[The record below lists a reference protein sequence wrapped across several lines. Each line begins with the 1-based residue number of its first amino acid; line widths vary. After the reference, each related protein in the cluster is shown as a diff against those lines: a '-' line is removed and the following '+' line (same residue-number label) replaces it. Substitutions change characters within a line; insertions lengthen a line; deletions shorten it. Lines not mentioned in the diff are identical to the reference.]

1 MLYYTTWSNI
11 ARMPDLD
18 PGDVA
23 GGLGLQ
29 LPRQLAVGLVQRRD
43 QPPQLERVR
52 VGGAGVHPLSSAAAS
67 PANTD
72 TRSGMPSVEHAPAD
86 LEIGFIV

>member
-1 MLYYTTWSNI
+1 
-11 ARMPDLD
+11 MPDLD

-52 VGGAGVHPLSSAAAS
+52 VGGAGVHPLSSAAS

-72 TRSGMPSVEHAPAD
+72 TRSGMPSVKHAPAD
-86 LEIGFIV
+86 LEIGLIV